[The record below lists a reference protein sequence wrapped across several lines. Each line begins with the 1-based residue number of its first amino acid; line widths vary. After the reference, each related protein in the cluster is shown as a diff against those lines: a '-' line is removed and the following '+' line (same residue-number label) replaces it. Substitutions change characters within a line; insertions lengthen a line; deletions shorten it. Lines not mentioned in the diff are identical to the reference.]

1 MQPDTSFGAAG
12 DHPSAADTAN
22 RPDPPSAF
30 ALLVAFGGLSA
41 ALAAGY
47 GVLFTIAA
55 DYRDEYGISE
65 NWIGIIIGLGFIAG
79 FLAQITIAPYADR
92 GHAKLL
98 VLAGVFVNVI
108 GLVLMAFG
116 TSLVPI
122 LVGRFIS
129 GVGIG
134 TATPAIKRIVVLA
147 DPANLGQNM
156 GRLLAADVFGFAI
169 GPAVSAVLVGPF
181 GIPAPFLVVAA
192 VTLVLLPMVA
202 RVDVVEA
209 TEPPSRRF
217 AVDLL
222 RRREFAGAVL
232 LGAVAFTMIGAFD
245 ALWDVVHKDLGTA
258 DWIANLGITLFG
270 LPLIFLGPAGGRLAQ
285 NWGPF
290 KLGPIGLFF
299 ASGLMIVYGFLPAG
313 GLIFAVAMVHAVS
326 DGLTISSAGVAV
338 SMVVSPDRQ
347 AGAHGVV
354 GAAQAVSAGVM
365 ASVTGAIYASYGQ
378 AAAYTVAGI
387 VMATMTAGALWLARP
402 AWNLSAAT
410 QAPQDAATVSG
421 G

>member
-1 MQPDTSFGAAG
+1 M
-12 DHPSAADTAN
+12 
-22 RPDPPSAF
+22 
-30 ALLVAFGGLSA
+30 LLVAFGGLSS

-55 DYRDEYGISE
+55 DYRDEYGITE

-79 FLAQITIAPYADR
+79 FLSQITIAPYADR
-92 GHAKLL
+92 GRAKQL

-122 LVGRFIS
+122 LIGRFIS
-129 GVGIG
+129 GIGIG
-134 TATPAIKRIVVLA
+134 AAAPAIKRIVVLA
-147 DPANLGQNM
+147 DPAHLGQNM
-156 GRLLAADVFGFAI
+156 GRLLAADVFGFAM

-192 VTLVLLPMVA
+192 ITLLLLPMVA

-209 TEPPSRRF
+209 VDAPKRRF
-217 AVDLL
+217 AIDLL
-222 RRREFAGAVL
+222 KRREFAGAVL

-245 ALWDVVHKDLGTA
+245 ALWDVVHKDLETT

-270 LPLIFLGPAGGRLAQ
+270 LPLIFLGPVGGRLAQ
-285 NWGPF
+285 SWGPF

-299 ASGLMIVYGFLPAG
+299 ASGLMIIYGFLPAG

-338 SMVVSPDRQ
+338 SMIVPADRQ

-354 GAAQAVSAGVM
+354 GAAQAVSAGIM
-365 ASVTGAIYASYGQ
+365 ASATGAIYGAYGQ

-387 VMATMTAGALWLARP
+387 VMFLMTSGAVWLARP
-402 AWNLSAAT
+402 AWALKAE
-410 QAPQDAATVSG
+410 PVSITSPP
-421 G
+421 

>member
-1 MQPDTSFGAAG
+1 MLPDTSDGV
-12 DHPSAADTAN
+12 SARDRSEAPN
-22 RPDPPSAF
+22 PPSALM
-30 ALLVAFGGLSA
+30 LLVAFGGLSA

-79 FLAQITIAPYADR
+79 FLSQITIAPFADR
-92 GHAKLL
+92 GHAKHL

-122 LVGRFIS
+122 LIGRFIS
-129 GVGIG
+129 GIGIG
-134 TATPAIKRIVVLA
+134 AATPAIKRIVVLA

-169 GPAVSAVLVGPF
+169 GPAISAVLVGPF
-181 GIPAPFLVVAA
+181 GIPSPFLVVAA
-192 VTLVLLPMVA
+192 ITLVLLPMVA

-209 TEPPSRRF
+209 VDPPKRRF
-217 AVDLL
+217 AIDLL

-245 ALWDVVHKDLGTA
+245 ALWDLVHKDLNTT

-270 LPLIFLGPAGGRLAQ
+270 LPLIFLGPIGGRLAQ
-285 NWGPF
+285 SWGPF

-299 ASGLMIVYGFLPAG
+299 ASGLMIIYGFLPTG

-338 SMVVSPDRQ
+338 SMVVSADRQ

-354 GAAQAVSAGVM
+354 GAAQAMSAGVM
-365 ASVTGAIYASYGQ
+365 ASVTGVIYGTYGQ
-378 AAAYTVAGI
+378 ATAYTVAGVVMI
-387 VMATMTAGALWLARP
+387 VMTSTALWLARP
-402 AWNLSAAT
+402 AWGLKASQTDSATTSA
-410 QAPQDAATVSG
+410 
-421 G
+421 

>member
-1 MQPDTSFGAAG
+1 MSPSSADGVAANDLG
-12 DHPSAADTAN
+12 ETPS
-22 RPDPPSAF
+22 PPSART
-30 ALLVAFGGLSA
+30 LLVAFGGLSA

-65 NWIGIIIGLGFIAG
+65 SWIGVIIGLGFIAG
-79 FLAQITIAPYADR
+79 FLSQITIAPFADR
-92 GHAKLL
+92 GHAKQL

-122 LVGRFIS
+122 LIGRFIS
-129 GVGIG
+129 GIGIG
-134 TATPAIKRIVVLA
+134 AATPAIKRIVVLA

-169 GPAVSAVLVGPF
+169 GPAISAVLVGPF

-192 VTLVLLPMVA
+192 ITLILLPMVA

-209 TEPPSRRF
+209 VDPPKRRF
-217 AVDLL
+217 AIDLL
-222 RRREFAGAVL
+222 RRREFAGAVV
-232 LGAVAFTMIGAFD
+232 LGAVAFAMIGAFD
-245 ALWDVVHKDLGTA
+245 ALWDVVHKDLDTA

-270 LPLIFLGPAGGRLAQ
+270 LPLIFLGPTGGRLAQ
-285 NWGPF
+285 DRGPF
-290 KLGPIGLFF
+290 QVGPAGLFF
-299 ASGLMIVYGFLPAG
+299 ASGLMVIYGFLPAG

-354 GAAQAVSAGVM
+354 GAAQAMSAGVM
-365 ASVTGAIYASYGQ
+365 ASVTGVLYGTYGQ
-378 AAAYTVAGI
+378 TVAYTVAGV
-387 VMATMTAGALWLARP
+387 VMAVMTSVAVWLARP
-402 AWNLSAAT
+402 AWGLKANQIDST
-410 QAPQDAATVSG
+410 TTTSV
-421 G
+421 

>member
-1 MQPDTSFGAAG
+1 MLPDTSDGV
-12 DHPSAADTAN
+12 SAHDSSEVPT
-22 RPDPPSAF
+22 PPSALM
-30 ALLVAFGGLSA
+30 LLVAFGGLSA

-65 NWIGIIIGLGFIAG
+65 NWIGLIIGLGFIAG

-92 GHAKLL
+92 GYAKQL

-122 LVGRFIS
+122 LIGRCIS
-129 GVGIG
+129 GIGIG
-134 TATPAIKRIVVLA
+134 AAAPAIKRIVVLA

-156 GRLLAADVFGFAI
+156 GRLLAADVFGFAM
-169 GPAVSAVLVGPF
+169 GPAISAVLVGPF

-209 TEPPSRRF
+209 VDPPKRRF
-217 AVDLL
+217 AIDLL
-222 RRREFAGAVL
+222 RQREFAGAVV

-245 ALWDVVHKDLGTA
+245 ALWDVVHKDLETT

-270 LPLIFLGPAGGRLAQ
+270 LPLIFLGPLGGRLAQ
-285 NWGPF
+285 SWGPF

-299 ASGLMIVYGFLPAG
+299 AAGLMIIYGFLPAG

-338 SMVVSPDRQ
+338 SMIVPADRQ

-365 ASVTGAIYASYGQ
+365 ASVTGAIYARYGQ

-387 VMATMTAGALWLARP
+387 VMIVMTSTALWLARP
-402 AWNLSAAT
+402 AWGLKASQTDLVNTPA
-410 QAPQDAATVSG
+410 
-421 G
+421 

>member
-1 MQPDTSFGAAG
+1 MLDMSDGV
-12 DHPSAADTAN
+12 SAQNPGEA
-22 RPDPPSAF
+22 PDPPSPLM
-30 ALLVAFGGLSA
+30 LLVAFGGLSA

-65 NWIGIIIGLGFIAG
+65 NWIGLIIGLGFIAG

-92 GHAKLL
+92 GYAKQL

-122 LVGRFIS
+122 LIGRCIS
-129 GVGIG
+129 GIGIG
-134 TATPAIKRIVVLA
+134 AAAPAIKRIVVLA
-147 DPANLGQNM
+147 DPENLGQNM
-156 GRLLAADVFGFAI
+156 GRLLAADVFGFAM
-169 GPAVSAVLVGPF
+169 GPAISAVLVGPF

-209 TEPPSRRF
+209 VDPPKRRF
-217 AVDLL
+217 AIDLL

-232 LGAVAFTMIGAFD
+232 LGAVAFAMIGAFD
-245 ALWDVVHKDLGTA
+245 ALWDIVHKDLETT

-270 LPLIFLGPAGGRLAQ
+270 LPLIFLGPLGGRLAQ
-285 NWGPF
+285 SWGPF

-299 ASGLMIVYGFLPAG
+299 AAGLMIIYGFLPAG

-338 SMVVSPDRQ
+338 SMIVPADRQ

-365 ASVTGAIYASYGQ
+365 ASVTGAIYARYGQ

-387 VMATMTAGALWLARP
+387 VMIVMTSAALLLARP
-402 AWNLSAAT
+402 AWGLKASQTDPAT
-410 QAPQDAATVSG
+410 
-421 G
+421 

>member
-1 MQPDTSFGAAG
+1 MLPDTSDGVSAH
-12 DHPSAADTAN
+12 DPSEVPA
-22 RPDPPSAF
+22 PPSPLM
-30 ALLVAFGGLSA
+30 LLVAFGGLSA

-65 NWIGIIIGLGFIAG
+65 NWIGLIIGLGFIAG

-92 GHAKLL
+92 GYAKQL

-122 LVGRFIS
+122 LIGRCIS
-129 GVGIG
+129 GIGIG
-134 TATPAIKRIVVLA
+134 AAAPAIKRIVVLA
-147 DPANLGQNM
+147 DPENLGQNM
-156 GRLLAADVFGFAI
+156 GRLLAADVFGFAM
-169 GPAVSAVLVGPF
+169 GPAISAVLVGTF
-181 GIPAPFLVVAA
+181 GIPSPFLVVAA

-209 TEPPSRRF
+209 VDPPKRRF
-217 AVDLL
+217 AIDLL

-245 ALWDVVHKDLGTA
+245 ALWDVVHKDLETT

-270 LPLIFLGPAGGRLAQ
+270 LPLIFLGPLGGRLAQ
-285 NWGPF
+285 SWGPF

-299 ASGLMIVYGFLPAG
+299 AAGLMIIYGFLPTG

-338 SMVVSPDRQ
+338 SMIVPADRQ

-365 ASVTGAIYASYGQ
+365 ASVTGAIYARYGQ

-387 VMATMTAGALWLARP
+387 VMIVMTSAALWLARP
-402 AWNLSAAT
+402 AWGLKASQSDLAN
-410 QAPQDAATVSG
+410 APG
-421 G
+421 